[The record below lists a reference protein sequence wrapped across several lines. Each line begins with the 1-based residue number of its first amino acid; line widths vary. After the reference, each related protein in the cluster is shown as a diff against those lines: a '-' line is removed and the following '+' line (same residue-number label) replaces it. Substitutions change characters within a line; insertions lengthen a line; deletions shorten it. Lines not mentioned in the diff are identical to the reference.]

1 MIPIEAGFG
10 RDTACIM
17 LSTANGHS
25 VSCRR
30 RDAATRSVFWSRGS
44 NIILEDGICLTTFG
58 KVQVGGLVWYLF

>member
-1 MIPIEAGFG
+1 MMPMEAKFG
-10 RDTACIM
+10 RDTPCII

-30 RDAATRSVFWSRGS
+30 RGAATRSVFWSLGS

-58 KVQVGGLVWYLF
+58 KVQVGGLVRSLS